1 MDITTYALLKKK
13 IDSLGISDA
22 KILEVVETFL
32 LAHPEYIG
40 ATDEQ
45 VAQIVANAAAIQELQ
60 AEAVTIVTLDEYN
73 AFTEEQKKEK
83 VYLIWDKDTDNVKAD
98 LDVITLDEY
107 NALSE
112 IEKKKRDYLIYS
124 EEEVLIDEVLD
135 ENSTRPVQNKVI
147 TKEINEI
154 KKSVSDGKKMLAV
167 AITEKGIETASN
179 DSFSI
184 MAANIDSIKALL
196 LQPYI
201 VGNATGYFD
210 TGILFGDLTRVEF
223 DFMYMN
229 TVKDGMSI
237 FGIGENRTYLGSDTR
252 SNGYMGIY
260 YGSGANVNVVRVD
273 AIEND
278 TRFNR
283 VVFDNVSK
291 TISMNGNNV
300 TSISAMTYSPTIPIF
315 AMHDEVFRAFPRSS
329 DAKLYAFRIFD
340 NDIVLRDYVPA
351 KDADGVVCL
360 RDRISGAY
368 LYDATGT
375 NTFGYGEEYVIYKG
389 EL

>member
-1 MDITTYALLKKK
+1 MATTTTNYGLVKPSYNETADVAVINRNMDIIDTKMKELEDSSGGTSTAADITY
-13 IDSLGISDA
+13 
-22 KILEVVETFL
+22 
-32 LAHPEYIG
+32 
-40 ATDEQ
+40 
-45 VAQIVANAAAIQELQ
+45 
-60 AEAVTIVTLDEYN
+60 
-73 AFTEEQKKEK
+73 
-83 VYLIWDKDTDNVKAD
+83 DNVVSKLTATN
-98 LDVITLDEY
+98 VQG
-107 NALSE
+107 A
-112 IEKKKRDYLIYS
+112 
-124 EEEVLIDEVLD
+124 IDEVF
-135 ENSTRPVQNKVI
+135 Q
-147 TKEINEI
+147 
-154 KKSVSDGKKMLAV
+154 SVSNGKSLLAS
-167 AITEKGIETASN
+167 AITDKGIDTDATDTFEN
-179 DSFSI
+179 
-184 MAANIDSIKALL
+184 MAQNIDRIKAIL

-201 VGNATGYFD
+201 TGNATGYFD

-260 YGSGANVNVVRVD
+260 YGSGTNVKVVRVD

-283 VVFDNVSK
+283 VIFDNVSK

-351 KDADGVVCL
+351 KDANGVVCL
-360 RDRISGAY
+360 RDRNSGTY

-375 NTFGYGEEYVIYKG
+375 NTFGYGEEYVICKEQLEG
-389 EL
+389 GTV

>member
-1 MDITTYALLKKK
+1 MEIKVNGIETPDGNINTFIPPSPTETVRGGIKAKAKTNETVEVVVGSNGKLYVPTYPSIDKALT
-13 IDSLGISDA
+13 SSGSAADA
-22 KILEVVETFL
+22 KVVGDKLTEV
-32 LAHPEYIG
+32 
-40 ATDEQ
+40 
-45 VAQIVANAAAIQELQ
+45 N
-60 AEAVTIVTLDEYN
+60 
-73 AFTEEQKKEK
+73 TE
-83 VYLIWDKDTDNVKAD
+83 
-98 LDVITLDEY
+98 IT
-107 NALSE
+107 AL
-112 IEKKKRDYLIYS
+112 
-124 EEEVLIDEVLD
+124 
-135 ENSTRPVQNKVI
+135 
-147 TKEINEI
+147 
-154 KKSVSDGKKMLAV
+154 KKSVSDGKEMLAV

-179 DSFSI
+179 DSFST
-184 MAANIDSIKALL
+184 MAENIDSIKALL

-210 TGILFGDLTRVEF
+210 TGLLFSDLTKVEI

-229 TVKDGMSI
+229 TVRDGNSI
-237 FGIGENRTYLGSDTR
+237 FGIGENGTYLGSDTR

-260 YGSGANVNVVRVD
+260 YGSGANTKVVSVD

-278 TRFNR
+278 LRFNR

-291 TISMNGNNV
+291 TITMNGTNV
-300 TSISAMTYSPTIPIF
+300 TSISARTYSPTIPIF